1 MGISG
6 TGATPPLALDIEQLA
21 TDAVIELVPR
31 RPTPEERA
39 QQRRAEIIDAAARV
53 FADKGYHEAGIS
65 DIAAELGL
73 SHGTVYRYFRSKQ
86 ELGERVLDRVLQR
99 LAQTLLQEDP
109 AASDTLEEYRAQ
121 IINILRRV
129 FDLYE
134 TDRDLMRFYQSQS
147 MTIDA
152 ERIGAALDGFTEFME
167 RFMSNGVAKGF
178 FRSDLDIEVMAQSM
192 VGVMFDI
199 LRRMMRSPD
208 AAGLRDRWL
217 AHGPTAMLEGVAAR

>member
-1 MGISG
+1 MAVMATSG
-6 TGATPPLALDIEQLA
+6 TGALDIEQLA
-21 TDAVIELVPR
+21 TDAVIEPVPR

-39 QQRRAEIIDAAARV
+39 QQRRSEIIDAAARV

-73 SHGTVYRYFRSKQ
+73 SHGTVYRYFKSKQ
-86 ELGERVLDRVLQR
+86 QLGERVLDRVLQR
-99 LAQTLLQEDP
+99 LAQTMLQEDP

-121 IINILRRV
+121 IINMLRRV

-134 TDRDLMRFYQSQS
+134 TDHDLMRFYQSQS

-152 ERIGAALDGFTEFME
+152 ERIGAALDGFTEFIE
-167 RFMSNGVAKGF
+167 RFMRNGVEKGF

-199 LRRMMRSPD
+199 LRRMLRSPD
-208 AAGLRDRWL
+208 AAGLRDRWI
-217 AHGPTAMLEGVAAR
+217 AHGPTAMLEGIASR